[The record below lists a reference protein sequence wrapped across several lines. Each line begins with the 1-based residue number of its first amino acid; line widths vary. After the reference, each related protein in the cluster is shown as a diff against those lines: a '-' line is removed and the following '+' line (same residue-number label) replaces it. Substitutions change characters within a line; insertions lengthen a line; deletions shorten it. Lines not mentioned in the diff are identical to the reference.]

1 VRDPHDYTADDMT
14 EVLLTNVVGYLRL
27 IHAFLPLL
35 EKSDDPR
42 IVNVSSGHG
51 SFRHFQDRNRTGA
64 FAGTTLHA
72 ASKAAVNMM
81 TVHFARLLPNIRINA
96 ADPALT
102 ATDLSGGH
110 GHSVHEAPT
119 PSSPTPSAHLAARPA
134 PSPGR
139 TWTAPKWLICT
150 RQCVEANARGAANIR
165 RSGRRPP
172 RLNVT
177 FRD

>member
-1 VRDPHDYTADDMT
+1 VLVNNAGITGPVRDPHDYTADDMT

-51 SFRHFQDRNRTGA
+51 SFRHFQDRSRTEA
-64 FAGTTLHA
+64 FAGTPLHA

-110 GHSVHEAPT
+110 GHSVHDGTDAIIAYALSAPRG
-119 PSSPTPSAHLAARPA
+119 PTGTFARPDLDRSEMVDLY
-134 PSPGR
+134 SP
-139 TWTAPKWLICT
+139 
-150 RQCVEANARGAANIR
+150 AR
-165 RSGRRPP
+165 
-172 RLNVT
+172 
-177 FRD
+177 